1 MLIAAHGNSLRAI
14 MKIIFSVADDAIAQ
28 VEMPT
33 GNPLVI
39 ELDASLK
46 PTAARYLDADR
57 ATTLPA
63 FP

>member
-1 MLIAAHGNSLRAI
+1 VAAHGNSLRAI
-14 MKIIFSVADDAIAQ
+14 VKLLFAVSDDAIVG
-28 VEMPT
+28 VEIPT

-57 ATTLPA
+57 ATTLP
-63 FP
+63 PI